1 MFIHSLM
8 KKMPGGSSARQAAYS
23 DNVGCEDEPPSK
35 IQHPERYHNLPGSSQ
50 HSAEHLYR
58 LLLWRGTVH
67 HRSGSFMCAGSG
79 ICDRW
84 LYLVLGTGEHEE
96 QNGE

>member
-8 KKMPGGSSARQAAYS
+8 KKMLGGSSAKQAVYS

-58 LLLWRGTVH
+58 LLLWRGTGL
-67 HRSGSFMCAGSG
+67 HRAGLSAFPDFFS
-79 ICDRW
+79 INRW
-84 LYLVLGTGEHEE
+84 LHMVLGSRAHGC
-96 QNGE
+96 QG